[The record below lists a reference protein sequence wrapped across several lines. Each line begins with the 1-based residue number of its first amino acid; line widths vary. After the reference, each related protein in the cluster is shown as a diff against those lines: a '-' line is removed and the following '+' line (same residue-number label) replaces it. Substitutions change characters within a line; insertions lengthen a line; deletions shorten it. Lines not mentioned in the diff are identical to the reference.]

1 MEGLKT
7 TEKPRP
13 VFIREATGLVRQLS
27 ASDVIMFNLL
37 NMGLGW
43 PLLYSFFG
51 AGTYPGVNLPLTV
64 LVALVPNFFIALL
77 YYYLSVAMPRSGG
90 DYVWVSRLV
99 HPAIGFMESFAIFV
113 FYLGFIGPVSGF
125 AMTYGLGTMFTNL
138 GVITGNPAYASLASA
153 VMGTNFILVGSLLI
167 LVILIGTSVLGLRAS
182 FKLQWA
188 TFVLMVLGVAVFLI
202 ALATSSPSTFTNN
215 FNQLSGANY
224 LGLLDAANKAGLITG
239 FTLSG
244 TIIGSFWMFV
254 NYLGYFTSV
263 YVGGEVKQAS
273 RSQFIGIIG
282 STVLFAVLAL
292 FMYGAPYITMGG
304 SWFSAV
310 SQLSMTGNAA
320 YTLPSQPVYSFLVIF
335 ASPNIFVAVLVPL
348 AIIATVV
355 GSLET
360 IVLMAVRL
368 VFAWSFD
375 GVTPAK
381 LAEVSEKRSSPNYAL
396 GVVAVVGLI
405 YVLLSIYAANVLT
418 FNAYATSGLFLAFA
432 IAGVAGI
439 LFPYKHKELFQS
451 APASVQRKLAG
462 VPVVAILG
470 VITLLTGIFVAYIA
484 ASPVFTGAPVNPYYF
499 AGMIGVFVVG
509 LIIYE
514 ASALYQK
521 SKGVDLSI
529 RFKQLPP
536 E

>member
-1 MEGLKT
+1 MAKT
-7 TEKPRP
+7 QR
-13 VFIREATGLVRQLS
+13 VFLRDATGLVRQLS

-51 AGTYPGVNLPLTV
+51 ASVYAGVNLPLAV
-64 LVALVPNFFIALL
+64 LVGLVPNFFIALL

-99 HPAIGFMESFAIFV
+99 HPAVGFMESFAIFV

-125 AMTYGLGTMFTNL
+125 AMTFGLGTMFTNL
-138 GVITGNPAYASLASA
+138 SIITGNTAYAALASA
-153 VMGTNFILVGSLLI
+153 VASQNSILIGSLLI
-167 LVILIGTSVLGLRAS
+167 LVVLIGTAVFGLKSS

-188 TFVLMVLGVAVFLI
+188 TFVLMVLGVVVFLV
-202 ALATSSPSTFTNN
+202 ALATSSPATFINN

-224 LGLLDAANKAGLITG
+224 NNLLDAANKAGLITG
-239 FTLSG
+239 FTISG

-282 STVLFAVLAL
+282 GTFVFAAIAL
-292 FMYGAPYITMGG
+292 VMYGAPYLVMGG
-304 SWFSAV
+304 SFFSAV
-310 SQLSMTGNAA
+310 SQLALSGNPA
-320 YTLPSQPVYSFLVIF
+320 YTLPSAPVYSFLVIF
-335 ASPNIFVAVLVPL
+335 ASPNWIVAVLVPL

-360 IVLMAVRL
+360 IVIMAVRI

-375 GVTPAK
+375 GVTPAR
-381 LAEVSEKRSSPNYAL
+381 LAKVDESRGSPNYAL
-396 GVVAVVGLI
+396 ALVAVVGLI
-405 YVLLSIYAANVLT
+405 YVLLSIFAANVLT
-418 FNAYATSGLFLAFA
+418 FNAYATSGLYLAFA

-439 LFPYKHKELFQS
+439 LFPYKHKALFES
-451 APASVQRKLAG
+451 APANVRRKLAG
-462 VPVVAILG
+462 IPVVAILG
-470 VITLLTGIFVAYIA
+470 VITLLTGIFVACIA
-484 ASPVFTGAPVNPYYF
+484 ASPIFTYAPVNPLYL
-499 AGMIGVFVVG
+499 AGMLGVFIVG
-509 LIIYE
+509 LAIYE
-514 ASALYQK
+514 VSALYQK
-521 SKGVDLSI
+521 SKGIDLSL
-529 RFKQLPP
+529 RFREIPP

>member
-1 MEGLKT
+1 MAKT
-7 TEKPRP
+7 QRAF
-13 VFIREATGLVRQLS
+13 VRDATGLVRQLS
-27 ASDVIMFNLL
+27 ASDVMMFNLL

-51 AGTYPGVNLPLTV
+51 ASTYAGVNLPMAV
-64 LVALVPNFFIALL
+64 LVGLVPNFFIALL
-77 YYYLSVAMPRSGG
+77 YYYLTIAMPRSGG
-90 DYVWVSRLV
+90 DYVWISRLV
-99 HPAIGFMESFAIFV
+99 HPAVGFMESFAIFV

-125 AMTYGLGTMFTNL
+125 AMTFGLGTMFTNL
-138 GVITGNPAYASLASA
+138 SVVTGNPAYASLATA
-153 VMGTNFILVGSLLI
+153 VASQNSILVGSLLI
-167 LVILIGTSVLGLRAS
+167 LVVLIVAAVFGLKSAFR
-182 FKLQWA
+182 LQWA
-188 TFVLMVLGVAVFLI
+188 TFVLMVLGIAVFLI
-202 ALATSSPSTFTNN
+202 ALATSSPTIFTNN
-215 FNQLSGANY
+215 FNQMSGANY
-224 LGLLDAANKAGLITG
+224 SALLDAASKAGIVTG
-239 FTLSG
+239 FTISG
-244 TIIGSFWMFV
+244 TIIGSFWAFV

-282 STVLFAVLAL
+282 STLLFAVLAFVL
-292 FMYGAPYITMGG
+292 YGAPYLVMGG

-310 SQLSMTGNAA
+310 SQLALTGNAA
-320 YTLPSQPVYSFLVIF
+320 YTLPSAPVYSFLVIF
-335 ASPNIFVAVLVPL
+335 ASPNWFVAVLVPL

-360 IVLMAVRL
+360 IVLMAVRI

-375 GVTPAK
+375 GVTPVK
-381 LAEVSEKRSSPNYAL
+381 LAEVSEKRGSPNYAL
-396 GVVAVVGLI
+396 ALVAVVGLI
-405 YVLLSIYAANVLT
+405 YVLLSIFAANVLT

-451 APASVQRKLAG
+451 APANVQRKLAG
-462 VPVVAILG
+462 IPIVAILG

-484 ASPVFTGAPVNPYYF
+484 ASPIFTGAPVNPYYM

-509 LIIYE
+509 LVIYE
-514 ASALYQK
+514 VSALYQK
-521 SKGVDLSI
+521 SKGIDISL
-529 RFKQLPP
+529 RFKQVPP